1 MVGATILELAGM
13 DTQARAELRVL
24 PGMRAIHELF

>member
-1 MVGATILELAGM
+1 MVGTTIAELTGI

-24 PGMRAIHELF
+24 DGGGVIHELV

>member
-1 MVGATILELAGM
+1 MVGTTISELAGL

-24 PGMRAIHELF
+24 DGGSVIHELV